1 MNRCSRSIEKEHY
14 FLTLNTT
21 AMSVVKVIEVI
32 AASEKS
38 FDDAVKNA
46 LNEASQSV
54 KNITSIY
61 VKEMKAEVKDNN
73 IVSYGVN
80 AKVSFVVDKL
90 NG

>member
-1 MNRCSRSIEKEHY
+1 
-14 FLTLNTT
+14 
-21 AMSVVKVIEVI
+21 MSVVKVIEVI

-38 FDDAVKNA
+38 FDDAVKVA
-46 LNEASQSV
+46 LQEASQSV
-54 KNITSIY
+54 KNITSVY
-61 VKEMKAEVKDNN
+61 VKDLKAEVKDNN